1 MARKFK
7 FISPGIFLREIDQ
20 SILAEEPADVGPV
33 VIGRTRKGPSLIPVK
48 VNSYADFVELFGTPV
63 PSVQS
68 GGDIWRSSEAGTAPT
83 YAAFAAQAWL
93 SNNSP
98 CTVVRLAGATNA
110 NNDGT
115 DAAKAGW
122 KTAAQ
127 PVVNP
132 ATNGGA
138 YGLFIYG
145 SGSTGAPASALNSG
159 TLAAVWYVESG
170 AITLSGAMNSTSAGV
185 GPNTSSAAHVIASTG
200 KDATGGQWK
209 VDVRDTAGAITDTV
223 TFDFDR
229 NSGNYIRGAFNT
241 SPILANNRSDF
252 IDAANQ
258 KTYWLGES
266 FETNVL
272 RSSTLYTGSPTLVGT
287 ILALADGTNDGA
299 TFQNEVAQAE
309 TGWLV
314 SQDFSTDT
322 AAFSP
327 LNLQKL
333 FKLKSLPA
341 GGEWDQA
348 NVKVSIQDLT
358 YSIDNEVEPYGS
370 FTVVVRDV
378 ADSDEDPNI
387 LEAFTGVNLNPDS
400 PNFIARRIGDKDMVW
415 NNAKRIYDEIGS
427 YANLSNYV
435 TVELHPDVENGDVDA
450 SALPFGF
457 FGPPR
462 YKSATF
468 VTNNATLIYK
478 PQTLTFA
485 AGGGPA
491 GLACL
496 SSVDVWISSSSGA
509 PSTLSLPTV
518 YPSLV
523 DWLRIS
529 ASAGTGEGPGD
540 IENSY
545 FGIQT
550 NGGATAAGAG
560 VQYDRGYVDMVRQ
573 KPTGISSFTA
583 AAASKTEVSFVF
595 TLDDVK
601 AAGRY
606 ANGELRDA
614 YWISGSR
621 VDGTSITAVSASN
634 GNWKEVLDRGIK
646 RFTAPLFGG
655 TDGVDIHEMDPFNNT
670 VMGTSETTHYEY
682 NSVRRAIDSVAD
694 AERVEMNVLAMPGID
709 TESLTKHMMNVT
721 EGRGDSLA
729 VIDLVG
735 GYEPRA
741 ESNKSRANRRG
752 DVKTVIDA
760 VKARKLNSSYGC
772 AYYPWVQILDDNS
785 EAILYVPPSVAA
797 LGTFASSE
805 KTSALWFAPAGFNR
819 GGLTEGSAGL
829 TVVNVDNQLT
839 SKDRDNLYAVNVN
852 PIAKF
857 PAEGI
862 VIFGQ
867 KTLQLKASALDR
879 INVRRLLIYVKREIS
894 RIASSVLF
902 EQNLQ
907 ATWSEF
913 SAKAKLFLEGVKIGG
928 GLADYKVVLDET
940 TTTPDLI
947 DRNIMYA
954 KVFLKPARAIEFIA
968 VDFIITKSGASFDD

>member
-20 SILAEEPADVGPV
+20 SILAEDPADVGPV

-68 GGDIWRSSEAGTAPT
+68 SGDIWRASEAGTAPT

-93 SNNSP
+93 ANNSP
-98 CTVVRLAGATNA
+98 CTVVRLAGATNPNA
-110 NNDGT
+110 VDT

-122 KTAAQ
+122 KTALT
-127 PVVNP
+127 PTSKVS
-132 ATNGGA
+132 TNGGA
-138 YGLFIYG
+138 YGLFVWG
-145 SGSTGAPASALNSG
+145 SGSAASFASTANTG
-159 TLAAVWYVESG
+159 TLAAVWYLESG
-170 AITLSGAMNSTSAGV
+170 AITLSGTMAGASGTV
-185 GPNTSSAAHVIASTG
+185 PLTSSAASLIESTG
-200 KDATGGQWK
+200 KNDAGGIWK
-209 VDVRDTAGAITDTV
+209 VAVHDGAGGLIETV
-223 TFDFDR
+223 SFDFDR
-229 NSGNYIRGAFNT
+229 NSGNYIRGVFNT
-241 SPILANNRSDF
+241 SPILANTRSDF
-252 IDAANQ
+252 IDSANQ

-266 FETNVL
+266 FETNLL
-272 RSSTLYTGSPTLVGT
+272 RSSTLYENADTLVGT
-287 ILALADGTNDGA
+287 ILALTDGTNDGA
-299 TFQNEVAQAE
+299 TFQNEVTQAE
-309 TGWLV
+309 TGWFV
-314 SQDFSTDT
+314 SQDFSTNT
-322 AAFSP
+322 AVFKPTA
-327 LNLQKL
+327 LQKL
-333 FKLKSLPA
+333 FKFKGLPA

-348 NVKVSIQDLT
+348 SIKVSIQDLA

-378 ADSDEDPNI
+378 ADSDEETNI
-387 LEAFTGVNLNPDS
+387 IESFTGVNLNPDS

-415 NNAKRIYDEIGS
+415 NADKRIYDEIGN
-427 YANLSNYV
+427 YANVSNYI
-435 TVELHPDVENGDVDA
+435 TVEVHPDVENGDINA
-450 SALPFGF
+450 AALPFGF

-462 YKSATF
+462 YKTATF
-468 VTNNATLIYK
+468 TTNSKAAGTK
-478 PQTLTFA
+478 PETLTFA
-485 AGGGPA
+485 AGGDTA
-491 GLACL
+491 ALSATEVWITSSVL
-496 SSVDVWISSSSGA
+496 SS
-509 PSTLSLPTV
+509 LELPTV
-518 YPSLV
+518 FPSLV
-523 DWLRIS
+523 DWLIIS
-529 ASAGTGEGPGD
+529 ASAGTGEGPND

-545 FGIQT
+545 FGLQT

-560 VQYDRGYVDMVRQ
+560 VQYDRGYADMVRQ
-573 KPTGISSFTA
+573 KPTSISSFTA
-583 AAASKTEVSFVF
+583 AGASKTEVSFVF
-595 TLDDVK
+595 TLDDIK
-601 AAGRY
+601 ADGRFS
-606 ANGELRDA
+606 NGELRNA
-614 YWISGSR
+614 VWLSGSR
-621 VDGTSITAVSASN
+621 KAGTSITAVSASN
-634 GNWKEVLDRGIK
+634 GNWKEILDRGIK

-694 AERVEMNVLAMPGID
+694 PERVEMNVLAMPGID
-709 TESLTKHMMNVT
+709 TETLTKHMINVT

-729 VIDLVG
+729 IIDLVG

-752 DVKTVIDA
+752 NVKTVIDA

-819 GGLTEGSAGL
+819 GGLTEGSSGL

-894 RIASSVLF
+894 RIASGVLL

-928 GLADYKVVLDET
+928 GLMDYRVVLDET
-940 TTTPDLI
+940 TTTPDLV

-968 VDFIITKSGASFDD
+968 VDFVITKSGASFDD